1 MPRTRVLAAMLL
13 ALALVAVGAAVASA
27 SPTTTHTRY
36 ALRATLAPAP
46 HAIGAAHAHGRV
58 TGSITLD
65 GTTGTLRWT
74 LTYTGLT
81 GPATMAHI
89 HLAPSG
95 KILIPLCAPCHT
107 GHSGSFSG
115 QLGGRSQILKAILG
129 GQSYVNVHTGKNPAG
144 EIRGYLHAAAAQSG
158 Y

>member
-1 MPRTRVLAAMLL
+1 MPRTRVVAVMLP
-13 ALALVAVGAAVASA
+13 ALALVAVGAVASA

-46 HAIGAAHAHGRV
+46 HAIGAAHAHGRF

-95 KILIPLCAPCHT
+95 KIVIPMCAPCHT
-107 GHSGSFSG
+107 GQSGSFSG
-115 QLGGRSQILKAILG
+115 QFGGHSQILKAILG
-129 GQSYVNVHTGKNPAG
+129 GHTYVNVHTGKNPAG
-144 EIRGYLHAAAAQSG
+144 EIRGDLHAAAAKGG